1 MEQYFTVFFSSFRVF
16 FMFFCLFHFRSQLK
30 SRQQLST
37 VAWGYFTCE
46 VCWRDFIISRG
57 LDSCFHWYFSRFSVN
72 HKLWRILIGW
82 VPTSQH
88 DASLFLLNNFLK
100 HFFHGKLK
108 RTKRKNFQHFFFY
121 FTYFISLCLLA
132 AAASFTEF
140 LHNVKMGR
148 IWTFF
153 CLLKIRF
160 IS

>member
-1 MEQYFTVFFSSFRVF
+1 MEQYFTFFFSSFRVF

-108 RTKRKNFQHFFFY
+108 RTKRKNFQHFFSILH
-121 FTYFISLCLLA
+121 ISFRCVCSPLLPV
-132 AAASFTEF
+132 
-140 LHNVKMGR
+140 LQN
-148 IWTFF
+148 F
-153 CLLKIRF
+153 CTM
-160 IS
+160 